1 MITVIAEVF
10 EVKNENVEQA
20 DGALGRLRR
29 ISLIFQEVS
38 ALRFFLE
45 LFITLNSFSLSK
57 FNSYNN

>member
-38 ALRFFLE
+38 ALRFF
-45 LFITLNSFSLSK
+45 F
-57 FNSYNN
+57 